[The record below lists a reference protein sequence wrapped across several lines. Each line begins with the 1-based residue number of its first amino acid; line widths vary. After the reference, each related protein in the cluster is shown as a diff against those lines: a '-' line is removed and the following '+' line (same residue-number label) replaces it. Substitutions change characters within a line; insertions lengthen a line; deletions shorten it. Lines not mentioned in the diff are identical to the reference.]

1 MYYSFL
7 FGVKLFGEKILNVT
21 LKGNAK
27 RHREPQHT
35 AKRRNLNLSKPH
47 NLNCDC
53 AKTYA
58 ILQTYDLLHNLFE
71 HICFFLAQREVQFVQ
86 TGWRNYFPAR
96 SDMNGLA
103 VVCGAHYAW
112 WSRETDGAELS
123 VELETVSRSRL
134 KCLSLFWI
142 LLSTTEQFILIY
154 RLRITL
160 KIKKKYPEFLSEL
173 RERLR
178 NRGTLNWIQHVN
190 FTVHSADREEVAG
203 LEEGRAERTG
213 GEMVRKGRQESGEE
227 AEEDGT
233 AGRAGE
239 SHHNSECQHQVYHHT
254 TVSAFIN
261 ILDSESPACGEVGCF
276 TVVILAELVHIV
288 LKWS

>member
-1 MYYSFL
+1 M
-7 FGVKLFGEKILNVT
+7 
-21 LKGNAK
+21 
-27 RHREPQHT
+27 
-35 AKRRNLNLSKPH
+35 
-47 NLNCDC
+47 
-53 AKTYA
+53 
-58 ILQTYDLLHNLFE
+58 
-71 HICFFLAQREVQFVQ
+71 
-86 TGWRNYFPAR
+86 
-96 SDMNGLA
+96 
-103 VVCGAHYAW
+103 
-112 WSRETDGAELS
+112 
-123 VELETVSRSRL
+123 
-134 KCLSLFWI
+134 
-142 LLSTTEQFILIY
+142 
-154 RLRITL
+154 
-160 KIKKKYPEFLSEL
+160 

>member
-1 MYYSFL
+1 
-7 FGVKLFGEKILNVT
+7 
-21 LKGNAK
+21 
-27 RHREPQHT
+27 
-35 AKRRNLNLSKPH
+35 
-47 NLNCDC
+47 
-53 AKTYA
+53 
-58 ILQTYDLLHNLFE
+58 
-71 HICFFLAQREVQFVQ
+71 
-86 TGWRNYFPAR
+86 
-96 SDMNGLA
+96 MNGLA

-123 VELETVSRSRL
+123 AELETCVSVTSQVPL
-134 KCLSLFWI
+134 TFLDFTIDHWAVYFDLPPSDYA
-142 LLSTTEQFILIY
+142 ED
-154 RLRITL
+154 
-160 KIKKKYPEFLSEL
+160 KKKYPEFLSEL

-213 GEMVRKGRQESGEE
+213 WEMVRKGRQESGEE

-254 TVSAFIN
+254 TVSAFKN
-261 ILDSESPACGEVGCF
+261 ILDS
-276 TVVILAELVHIV
+276 TKHRLVVKWAVLAELVHIV